1 MQKVYESGRP
11 SLALVALL
19 LFLVVPTVLAQESS
33 PFDPPESRVRPP
45 VGLTD
50 ESRVRPPVGV
60 RGGTSSQARV
70 QPPVVVPAKVQPT
83 LFEVFLAWLQTRTIG

>member
-11 SLALVALL
+11 FLALVALL
-19 LFLVVPTVLAQESS
+19 LFLVVPTVVAQESS
-33 PFDPPESRVRPP
+33 PFEPPESRVRPP
-45 VGLTD
+45 VGMTD

-70 QPPVVVPAKVQPT
+70 QPPVGAPAKAQPT
-83 LFEVFLAWLQTRTIG
+83 LFDMFMMWLQTRAIG